1 MEEKKNN
8 DMNLFDLIVLCCKAI
23 GRLFRYCGHFLKEM
37 LRLSYR
43 RWYIVL
49 PVVLLGIAVALYWA
63 RPTNRMY
70 KVGTMVHLNGVQAN
84 DVKQQWAALYKAT
97 PANIS
102 QQQSVAQ
109 LLQIDDSIAL
119 GLSRFQCFNVIDC
132 KCDTLPDFV
141 DFKKKHSLS
150 DTVDVVMDDYLY
162 LQFRTKNP
170 QNFVEIGKATI
181 AYLNSN
187 PLMQQAFSNYQKTL
201 QQKVLFCQQQIE
213 MMDSITRNFYFH
225 QTPDKQYVYQGGS
238 SILIG
243 RREIRMLHQQILP
256 LMDNAIKA
264 EYLYSIA
271 QAPVVPV
278 ADFTITPVAVNG
290 PIRCSILGII
300 IGYLLGC
307 LLALLVE
314 RRKAIHAWLSRK
326 E

>member
-23 GRLFRYCGHFLKEM
+23 GKLFRYCGHFIKEM

-49 PVVLLGIAVALYWA
+49 PVILLGIAVALYWA

-70 KVGTMVHLNGVQAN
+70 KAGTMVHLNGVQAN
-84 DVKQQWAALYKAT
+84 DVKQQWAALCKAT
-97 PANIS
+97 PACIS

-109 LLQIDDSIAL
+109 LLQIDESAAF
-119 GLSRFQCFNVIDC
+119 GLSNFRCFNVIDC
-132 KCDTLPDFV
+132 KRDSLPDFV
-141 DFKKKHSLS
+141 DFKEKHSLS
-150 DTVDVVMDDYLY
+150 DTVDVVMDNYLY
-162 LQFRTKNP
+162 LQFRTKDP
-170 QNFVEIGKATI
+170 QNAVEIGKATI
-181 AYLNSN
+181 AYLNSSS
-187 PLMQQAFSNYQKTL
+187 LMQNAFGNYRKTL

-213 MMDSITRNFYFH
+213 MMDSITRNFYFQH
-225 QTPDKQYVYQGGS
+225 TPDKQYIYQGGS

-243 RREIRMLHQQILP
+243 RREIRMLHPQILT
-256 LMDNAIKA
+256 LMDNAIKDQ
-264 EYLYSIA
+264 YLYSIA

-278 ADFTITPVAVNG
+278 ADFTISPIAVNG
-290 PIRCSILGII
+290 PIRCSIWGII
-300 IGYLLGC
+300 VGYLIGC
-307 LLALLVE
+307 LLALIVE